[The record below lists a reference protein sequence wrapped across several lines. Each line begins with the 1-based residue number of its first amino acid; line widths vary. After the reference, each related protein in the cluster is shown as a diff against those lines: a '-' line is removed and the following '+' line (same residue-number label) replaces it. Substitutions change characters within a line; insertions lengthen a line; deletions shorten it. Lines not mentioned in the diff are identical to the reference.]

1 MTEGTGRTAKPRVT
15 ITYCTQCKWL
25 LRAAWM
31 TREFSARSPR
41 SSAVSR
47 PSLES
52 KKMCEHH
59 ASRQPA
65 RPASSN
71 STGKASNI

>member
-31 TREFSARSPR
+31 TREF
-41 SSAVSR
+41 
-47 PSLES
+47 L
-52 KKMCEHH
+52 
-59 ASRQPA
+59 
-65 RPASSN
+65 
-71 STGKASNI
+71 STFTAELGGVTPEPGIENV